1 MEMINERD
9 RLSQR
14 VEETCLGRT
23 PNDPNMSDTVVDS
36 VDEGAFSE
44 LTIHAFLYRKIKWR
58 IRCRDAIVES
68 VSQKFHRYPG
78 ELYFGSINIRDLKM
92 LIEKGVPMDGI
103 LEDICKVGICRKMRG
118 FGIRKKSA
126 QYRRNPNCRRR
137 RAYMR
142 IADIGECLIPHE
154 KDITKC
160 FLTACQ
166 HNPYLA
172 MRLAYFADIHAVT
185 RTGMNAVS
193 LAVAHGFPILAVQL
207 IDLGVSPFKK
217 NHRGMNAFDFV
228 QKTYSVNK
236 VVKYGLRHAVKR
248 RQDRLSVYK
257 ILENGFQDC
266 IVAGIVMEYLPIQS
280 QYKIECWRKTCWS
293 WGLNCWQCSL
303 IDDNCPFP
311 FYYRTLGSVHSNP
324 KMERRYR
331 RYIET
336 AEALKALHGEWRCI
350 GDDSLIR
357 YHFHPNGI
365 TNLSPPVDSIAFKG
379 NYIVVKQAS
388 VTYEGYFDEM
398 NMTISWDNGDEWSHT
413 RNDAKSDPFIF
424 RGGIRGHVNS
434 HK

>member
-14 VEETCLGRT
+14 VKETHLGRT

-44 LTIHAFLYRKIKWR
+44 LIIHAYLYGKIEWR
-58 IRCRDAIVES
+58 IRCRNAIVES
-68 VSQKFHRYPG
+68 VFQQRYG
-78 ELYFGSINIRDLKM
+78 VRRGKLYLGCINIRDWKM
-92 LIEKGVPMDGI
+92 LIEEGVPMDGI
-103 LEDICKVGICRKMRG
+103 LEDVCKVGINTKMRY
-118 FGIRKKSA
+118 KKSA
-126 QYRRNPNCRRR
+126 QYRRDPNCRRR

-142 IADIGECLIPHE
+142 IADIGEWLIPHE
-154 KDITKC
+154 KDLTKC

-257 ILENGFQDC
+257 ILANGFQDC
-266 IVAGIVMEYLPIQS
+266 IVAGIVMEYLPIQT

-303 IDDNCPFP
+303 IDDKCPFP
-311 FYYRTLGSVHSNP
+311 FYYRPLSSVHSNP
-324 KMERRYR
+324 KMEKRYR
-331 RYIET
+331 KYIET
-336 AEALKALHGEWRCI
+336 AEALKALHGDWRCI
-350 GDDSLIR
+350 GEDSLIR
-357 YHFHPNGI
+357 YHFHPKGI

-379 NYIVVKQAS
+379 NYIVVRQAS
-388 VTYEGYFDEM
+388 VTYEGYFDKM
-398 NMTISWDNGDEWSHT
+398 NMTISWDNGDEWT
-413 RNDAKSDPFIF
+413 RAGHHSLYKGRHVYLIESQ
-424 RGGIRGHVNS
+424 RIRRETT
-434 HK
+434 